1 MVAIVLLYR
10 FETQVRED
18 KKLVQ
23 VHSGSKK
30 ESLGLNLPLPDSKA
44 LVLSP
49 RMSENEEGS

>member
-1 MVAIVLLYR
+1 MR
-10 FETQVRED
+10 KD

-23 VHSGSKK
+23 VHIGSRK
-30 ESLGLNLPLPDSKA
+30 ETLGLNLSLPDSKA